1 MNAAIRWLRNAFP
14 ALHAAQVARA
24 YRRVFGRGDAWA
36 GTRANALDGDSRDA
50 RLILDDLAL
59 YCGLRRTGFVPG
71 APDQTA
77 FNEGQRDVLL
87 HLLSMAE
94 VPADALLHPA
104 QSFAS
109 IPPTGQA
116 LDPEGSAFNDL

>member
-1 MNAAIRWLRNAFP
+1 MSAAVQWLMNAFP
-14 ALHAAQVARA
+14 GLHAAQVARA
-24 YRRVFGRGDAWA
+24 YRRVFGRDD
-36 GTRANALDGDSRDA
+36 LSRDG

-87 HLLSMAE
+87 HLLSLAE
-94 VPADALLHPA
+94 MPPDALLQPE
-104 QSFAS
+104 QTF
-109 IPPTGQA
+109 
-116 LDPEGSAFNDL
+116 DPNTPFHDNQGDWT

>member
-1 MNAAIRWLRNAFP
+1 MNAAVSWLRNTFP
-14 ALHAAQVARA
+14 ALHAAHVARA
-24 YRRVFGRGDAWA
+24 YRRVFGRVDRG
-36 GTRANALDGDSRDA
+36 RDA

-87 HLLSMAE
+87 HLLSLAE
-94 VPADALLHPA
+94 GPADALLHPA
-104 QSFAS
+104 EPLAAIPPSAQAFAS
-109 IPPTGQA
+109 ED
-116 LDPEGSAFNDL
+116 LAFNDQKGDWT

>member
-1 MNAAIRWLRNAFP
+1 MNAAAHWLSNAFP

-24 YRRVFGRGDAWA
+24 YRRVFGTGRGRRTEAQ
-36 GTRANALDGDSRDA
+36 DA

-87 HLLSMAE
+87 HVLSLAD
-94 VPADALLHPA
+94 VPVDALLHAAVPA
-104 QSFAS
+104 DHSF
-109 IPPTGQA
+109 PPE
-116 LDPEGSAFNDL
+116 DPFFTDP

>member
-1 MNAAIRWLRNAFP
+1 MKAAVQWLTNAFP

-24 YRRVFGRGDAWA
+24 YRRVFGPED
-36 GTRANALDGDSRDA
+36 TSRDA
-50 RLILDDLAL
+50 QLILDDLAL

-87 HLLSMAE
+87 HLLSLAE
-94 VPADALLHPA
+94 VPPETLLQP
-104 QSFAS
+104 QQTF
-109 IPPTGQA
+109 
-116 LDPEGSAFNDL
+116 DLNTPFHENQGDWT

>member
-1 MNAAIRWLRNAFP
+1 MSAAVRWLRNAFP

-24 YRRVFGRGDAWA
+24 YRRVFGRGEQQL
-36 GTRANALDGDSRDA
+36 GTRASKLDSENRDA

-59 YCGLRRTGFVPG
+59 YCSLRRTGFVPG

-94 VPADALLHPA
+94 VPADALLQPT
-104 QSFAS
+104 QSFAA

-116 LDPEGSAFNDL
+116 FDSEGSAFNDL

>member
-1 MNAAIRWLRNAFP
+1 MRAALQWLSNAFP

-24 YRRVFGRGDAWA
+24 YRRIFSRQ
-36 GTRANALDGDSRDA
+36 DGSRDA

-87 HLLSMAE
+87 HLLSLSE
-94 VPADALLHPA
+94 VPPDALLQPE
-104 QSFAS
+104 QTFAAS
-109 IPPTGQA
+109 PLSHDEQGDWT
-116 LDPEGSAFNDL
+116 